1 MYFDIFASKD
11 ALRWFLLKLKE
22 DKELDDWIKRYIRIG
37 LKQRVIMSPCKGP
50 YGEQGKDIVAIENE
64 KTGEYCSYVIK
75 RGTLKQ
81 NLYGSAGILAS
92 LEKALT
98 IDLELYLHRGKKRT
112 VRVVHNG
119 DEGNRSAIKEFED
132 FSRNLESRFGN
143 LLLRPNERWNIDKL
157 VERFFP
163 YRKKFKK
170 DGEME
175 LYLDRSNVAYDL
187 IVSFKSEYENLD
199 QISEK
204 VSVDK
209 AFLADK
215 LFQRI
220 GESEDKLG
228 LFKREVK
235 KQSE

>member
-22 DKELDDWIKRYIRIG
+22 DKELDNWIKRYINIG

-50 YGEQGKDIVAIENE
+50 YGEQGRDIVAVENE
-64 KTGEYCSYVIK
+64 KTGEYCAYVIK

-81 NLYGSAGILAS
+81 NLYGPTGILVS

-98 IDLELYLHRGKKRT
+98 IDLEMNSHRVKKRT

-119 DEGNRSAIKEFED
+119 DEGNRSAIKKFED
-132 FSRNLESRFGN
+132 FSRNLESRVEN
-143 LLLRPNERWNIDKL
+143 LLLRPIERWDIDKL
-157 VERFFP
+157 VDKLFP
-163 YRKKFKK
+163 HRRKFKR

-175 LYLDRSNVAYDL
+175 LHLNKLTSAYDH
-187 IVSFKSEYENLD
+187 IVDFKKEYVSITQFSDESSFY
-199 QISEK
+199 K
-204 VSVDK
+204 VI
-209 AFLADK
+209 LADK

-220 GESEDKLG
+220 NKSEDMFG
-228 LFKREVK
+228 LFKRGNK
-235 KQSE
+235 RND